1 MNAQTAAPTPFA
13 GRWRALGVIA
23 VAQLLTALDATIVN
37 IALPSAQQDLGF
49 GDGQRQ
55 WVITAYTLTFAGLL
69 LIGGR
74 IADRVGRRTALLGA
88 LGGFAL
94 ASAVAGIAP
103 SFEVLVAGRALQGSF
118 AAVLAPTALSS
129 IAVMFTDQA
138 ERGRAFAV
146 YGAVASSG
154 AIVGLVV
161 GGALTDLVSWRWCLL
176 VNVLFALGALAAG
189 SRLLPRSEPNP
200 ATPLPVTSAALATA
214 GLATLVYAASQAAA
228 HGWTAPRVWAPAAAG
243 VALLLGFTLR
253 QARSAAPMLPLSLF
267 GDRRRVVSYAAITSA
282 VVASF
287 GLSLMLT
294 YYFQAALGWSPLHT
308 GLAFLP
314 LSAAVSVSG
323 YAVSGVLARRVLARW
338 LVSGGVASAGAGIGI
353 LTTLSLESGY
363 ATTVLPAMV
372 LLGLG
377 MGGVFAPA
385 IQIVTSGVS
394 PRDAGVAAAVAN
406 VAMQVGSSLGV
417 AVLNSIAV
425 SATRS
430 YTGSADPRAALVH
443 GYATSAGWVTA
454 GLAVV
459 VVSVVAGLSPRSPS
473 ASDPS
478 ASEDGQQDQRSRQAR
493 PTTPTTGAAR

>member
-1 MNAQTAAPTPFA
+1 MNDRTAAPFS

-37 IALPSAQQDLGF
+37 IALPTAQQDLGF
-49 GDGQRQ
+49 SDGQRQ

-74 IADRVGRRTALLGA
+74 IADRLGRRTALLGG
-88 LGGFAL
+88 LGGFAA
-94 ASAVAGIAP
+94 ASALAGIAP
-103 SFEVLVAGRALQGSF
+103 TFEVLVAGRALQGAF

-129 IAVMFTDQA
+129 IAVMFTDRR

-161 GGALTDLVSWRWCLL
+161 GGALTELVSWRWCLL
-176 VNVLFALGALAAG
+176 VNVLFALGALVAG

-200 ATPLPVTSAALATA
+200 GTPLPFGSAALATA
-214 GLATLVYAASQAAA
+214 GLASLVYAASQAADR
-228 HGWTAPRVWAPAAAG
+228 GWTDIRVWAPACAG
-243 VALLLGFTLR
+243 VALLALFTFR
-253 QARSAAPMLPLSLF
+253 QSRSATPMLPLSLF
-267 GDRRRVVSYAAITSA
+267 RERRRVVAYVAIACA

-294 YYFQAALGWSPLHT
+294 YYFQAVLGWSPLHT

-314 LSAAVSVSG
+314 LSVAVSVSG
-323 YAVSGVLARRVLARW
+323 YAVSGFLARTVPSRW
-338 LVSGGVASAGAGIGI
+338 LVAGGVALAGGGIGI
-353 LTTLSLESGY
+353 LSTLSLGSGY
-363 ATTVLPAMV
+363 LTTVLPAMV

-385 IQIVTSGVS
+385 IQIVTGGVS

-425 SATRS
+425 SATHR
-430 YTGSADPRAALVH
+430 YTGSPDPRAALVH
-443 GYATSAGWVTA
+443 GYATSAAWVTA
-454 GLAVV
+454 ALGVV
-459 VVSVVAGLSPRSPS
+459 VVLVVTGLRHPS
-473 ASDPS
+473 TPAPGSGTLDSDHQN
-478 ASEDGQQDQRSRQAR
+478 GQPHHRE
-493 PTTPTTGAAR
+493 GAAR

>member
-1 MNAQTAAPTPFA
+1 MNDQSAAPAPFA

-37 IALPSAQQDLGF
+37 IALPSTQQDLGF

-74 IADRVGRRTALLGA
+74 IADRLGRRTALLGG
-88 LGGFAL
+88 LGGFAA
-94 ASAVAGIAP
+94 ASALAGIAP
-103 SFEVLVAGRALQGSF
+103 TFEVLVAGRALQGAF

-129 IAVMFTDQA
+129 IAVMFTDQR
-138 ERGRAFAV
+138 ERGRAFAA

-161 GGALTDLVSWRWCLL
+161 GGALTELVSWRWCLL

-189 SRLLPRSEPNP
+189 VRLLPRSEPNA
-200 ATPLPVTSAALATA
+200 ATPLPVASAALATA
-214 GLATLVYAASQAAA
+214 GLASLVYAASQAADD
-228 HGWTAPRVWAPAAAG
+228 GWTDSGVWAPAVAG
-243 VALLLGFTLR
+243 LALLAGFVLR
-253 QARSAAPMLPLSLF
+253 QARSTAPMLPLTLF
-267 GDRRRVVSYAAITSA
+267 RERSRVVAYVSITA
-282 VVASF
+282 GVLASF

-294 YYFQAALGWSPLHT
+294 YYFQAVLGWSPLHT

-323 YAVSGVLARRVLARW
+323 YSVSGVLGHRVPVRW
-338 LVSGGVASAGAGIGI
+338 LMAGGVALAAAGLGI
-353 LTTLSLESGY
+353 LSTLSLGSGY
-363 ATTVLPAMV
+363 LTTVLPAMV

-377 MGGVFAPA
+377 MGGVFTPA

-430 YTGSADPRAALVH
+430 YTGSPDPRAALVH
-443 GYATSAGWVTA
+443 GYATSAGWVA
-454 GLAVV
+454 GALGVV
-459 VVSVVAGLSPRSPS
+459 VLLVVVGLRQPS
-473 ASDPS
+473 TATPSSGRLDSDHR
-478 ASEDGQQDQRSRQAR
+478 DRQRSGH
-493 PTTPTTGAAR
+493 PEGAAR

>member
-1 MNAQTAAPTPFA
+1 MTEHQPPTPYA

-37 IALPSAQQDLGF
+37 IALPTAQLDLGF
-49 GDGQRQ
+49 DDARRQ

-74 IADRVGRRTALLGA
+74 VADRVGRRTALLVA
-88 LGGFAL
+88 LGGFAV
-94 ASAVAGIAP
+94 ASAVAGSAP
-103 SFEVLVAGRALQGSF
+103 TFEVLIAGRALQGAC

-129 IAVMFTDQA
+129 IAVMFTDGR

-161 GGALTDLVSWRWCLL
+161 GGALTELVSWRWCLL
-176 VNVLFALGALAAG
+176 VNVLFALAALVAG
-189 SRLLPRSEPNP
+189 LRLLPRSEPHP
-200 ATPLPVTSAALATA
+200 GVPLPFVSAATATA
-214 GLATLVYAASQAAA
+214 GLAGLVYGAAHAAE
-228 HGWTAPRVWAPAAAG
+228 HGWTDAG
-243 VALLLGFTLR
+243 VWGPGLGGLALLAAFAVR
-253 QARSAAPMLPLSLF
+253 QARSATPMLPLALF
-267 GDRRRVVSYAAITSA
+267 GDRRRVLAYVAIASG

-294 YYFQAALGWSPLHT
+294 YYFQAVLGWSPLHT

-323 YAVSGVLARRVLARW
+323 YAVSGRLARSIQARW
-338 LVSGGVASAGAGIGI
+338 LVAAGLALAACGIG
-353 LTTLSLESGY
+353 LLATLDLGSGY
-363 ATTVLPAMV
+363 LTTVLPAMA

-377 MGGVFAPA
+377 MGGIFTPA
-385 IQIVTSGVS
+385 IQVVTSDVS

-425 SATRS
+425 AATRS
-430 YTGSADPRAALVH
+430 YVGSSDPRAALVH
-443 GYATSAGWVTA
+443 GYATSAAWVAGGLTLVVLLVAA
-454 GLAVV
+454 GLT
-459 VVSVVAGLSPRSPS
+459 
-473 ASDPS
+473 
-478 ASEDGQQDQRSRQAR
+478 GQSGSRTSGTV
-493 PTTPTTGAAR
+493 PTKNAEGAAR

>member
-1 MNAQTAAPTPFA
+1 MTDQTSSPRSTARAPFP

-37 IALPSAQQDLGF
+37 IALPTAQHDLGF

-74 IADRVGRRTALLGA
+74 IADRVGRRAALLGG
-88 LGGFAL
+88 LGGFAA

-103 SFEVLVAGRALQGSF
+103 TFEVLVAGRALQGAF

-129 IAVMFTDQA
+129 IAVMFTDQR
-138 ERGRAFAV
+138 ERGRAFAT

-161 GGALTDLVSWRWCLL
+161 GGALTELVSWRWCLL
-176 VNVLFALGALAAG
+176 VNVLFALGALVAG
-189 SRLLPRSEPNP
+189 TRLLPRSEPNP
-200 ATPLPVTSAALATA
+200 ATPLPVASAALATA
-214 GLATLVYAASQAAA
+214 GLASLVYAASRAAD
-228 HGWTAPRVWAPAAAG
+228 HGWTAAGVWAPAAGGLVLLAG
-243 VALLLGFTLR
+243 FALR
-253 QARSAAPMLPLSLF
+253 QARSAAPMLPLTLF
-267 GDRRRVVSYAAITSA
+267 RDRSRVVAYVAIA
-282 VVASF
+282 CGVVASF

-294 YYFQAALGWSPLHT
+294 YYFQAVLGWSPLHT

-323 YAVSGVLARRVLARW
+323 YAVSGVLARRLPARW
-338 LVSGGVASAGAGIGI
+338 LVAAGVALASAGIG
-353 LTTLSLESGY
+353 LLSTLSLGSGY
-363 ATTVLPAMV
+363 PTTVLPAMV

-377 MGGVFAPA
+377 MGGVFTPA

-425 SATRS
+425 SATHH

-443 GYATSAGWVTA
+443 GYATSAGWVA
-454 GLAVV
+454 GALAVV
-459 VVSVVAGLSPRSPS
+459 VVLVVAGLTHHSPS
-473 ASDPS
+473 GSGSGTLESNPHKHDN
-478 ASEDGQQDQRSRQAR
+478 E
-493 PTTPTTGAAR
+493 GAFR

>member
-37 IALPSAQQDLGF
+37 IALPTAQLDLGF

-74 IADRVGRRTALLGA
+74 IADRVGRRTALLGG
-88 LGGFAL
+88 LGGFAI
-94 ASAVAGIAP
+94 ASAIAGIAP
-103 SFEVLVAGRALQGSF
+103 TFEVLVAGRALQGAF
-118 AAVLAPTALSS
+118 AAVIAPTALSS
-129 IAVMFTDQA
+129 IAMMFTDQG

-176 VNVLFALGALAAG
+176 VNVLFALGALVAG
-189 SRLLPRSEPNP
+189 SRLLPRSEANP
-200 ATPLPVTSAALATA
+200 TTPLPIASAGLATA
-214 GLATLVYAASQAAA
+214 GLASLVYAASQAAG
-228 HGWTAPRVWAPAAAG
+228 HGWTASRVWVPAAVG
-243 VALLLGFTLR
+243 VAVLAAFVLR
-253 QARSAAPMLPLSLF
+253 QARSAVPMLPLSLF
-267 GDRRRVVSYAAITSA
+267 GDRRRVVSYAAITSG

-294 YYFQAALGWSPLHT
+294 YYFQAVLGWSPLHT
-308 GLAFLP
+308 GVAFLP

-323 YAVSGVLARRVLARW
+323 YAVSGVLTRKVPARW
-338 LVSGGVASAGAGIGI
+338 LVAGGVVLTGAGIGI
-353 LTTLSLESGY
+353 LSTLSLGSAY
-363 ATTVLPAMV
+363 VTTVLPAMV

-377 MGGVFAPA
+377 MGGVFTPA

-425 SATRS
+425 SATRA
-430 YTGSADPRAALVH
+430 YTGSPDPRAALVH
-443 GYATSAGWVTA
+443 GYATSAGWVA
-454 GLAVV
+454 AALAVV
-459 VVSVVAGLSPRSPS
+459 GVLVVAGLTQRSPS
-473 ASDPS
+473 ASEPARLGDSDP
-478 ASEDGQQDQRSRQAR
+478 ASERE
-493 PTTPTTGAAR
+493 GAAR

>member
-1 MNAQTAAPTPFA
+1 MTDQPPMPTPFP

-37 IALPSAQQDLGF
+37 IALPTAQHDLGF

-74 IADRVGRRTALLGA
+74 IADRLGRRTALLGG

-94 ASAVAGIAP
+94 ASAVAGLAP
-103 SFEVLVAGRALQGSF
+103 SFEVLVAGRAVQGAF

-129 IAVMFTDQA
+129 IAVMFTDGR
-138 ERGRAFAV
+138 ERGRAFAT

-161 GGALTDLVSWRWCLL
+161 GGALTELVSWRWCLL
-176 VNVLFALGALAAG
+176 VNVLFALGALVAG
-189 SRLLPRSEPNP
+189 TRLLPRTEPH
-200 ATPLPVTSAALATA
+200 ADVPLPLASAALATA
-214 GLATLVYAASQAAA
+214 GLAGLVYGAA
-228 HGWTAPRVWAPAAAG
+228 HAATHAWTDPQVWGPIVAG
-243 VALLLGFTLR
+243 LAVLGSFVVR
-253 QARSAAPMLPLSLF
+253 QARSAAPMLPLTLF
-267 GDRRRVVSYAAITSA
+267 RDRSRAVSYVAIASG

-294 YYFQAALGWSPLHT
+294 YYFQAVLGWSPLHT

-323 YAVSGVLARRVLARW
+323 YAVSGVLARTLPARW
-338 LVSGGVASAGAGIGI
+338 LVATGVTLAAGGIG
-353 LTTLSLESGY
+353 LLATLDLGSSY

-377 MGGVFAPA
+377 MGGVFTPA
-385 IQIVTSGVS
+385 IQIVTSGVL

-425 SATRS
+425 SATRG
-430 YTGSADPRAALVH
+430 YTGSPDPRAALVH
-443 GYATSAGWVTA
+443 GYATSAGWVA
-454 GLAVV
+454 AALAVV
-459 VVSVVAGLSPRSPS
+459 VVLVVAGLSGRATSQHSPS
-473 ASDPS
+473 PS
-478 ASEDGQQDQRSRQAR
+478 GSAR
-493 PTTPTTGAAR
+493 LEQEPTEGATR

>member
-1 MNAQTAAPTPFA
+1 MNAQTSAPTPFT
-13 GRWRALGVIA
+13 GRWRALGVVA

-37 IALPSAQQDLGF
+37 IALPTAQHDLGF
-49 GDGQRQ
+49 GDGRRQ

-74 IADRVGRRTALLGA
+74 IADRVGRRTALLGG

-94 ASAVAGIAP
+94 ASAIAGIAP
-103 SFEVLVAGRALQGSF
+103 TFEVLVAGRALQGAF

-129 IAVMFTDQA
+129 IAVMFTDHA

-161 GGALTDLVSWRWCLL
+161 GGALTELVSWRWCLL
-176 VNVLFALGALAAG
+176 VNVVFAVGALVAG

-200 ATPLPVTSAALATA
+200 TTPLPFASAALATT
-214 GLATLVYAASQAAA
+214 GLASLVYAASQAAD
-228 HGWTAPRVWAPAAAG
+228 HGWTAPRVWVPAVAG
-243 VALLLGFTLR
+243 LGVLARFARR
-253 QARSAAPMLPLSLF
+253 QARSSAPMLPLTLF
-267 GDRRRVVSYAAITSA
+267 GDRRRVLAYVAVTSG

-294 YYFQAALGWSPLHT
+294 YYFQAVLGWSPLHT

-323 YAVSGVLARRVLARW
+323 YAVSGVLARAVPARW
-338 LVSGGVASAGAGIGI
+338 LVSGGVALAGAGIGI
-353 LTTLSLESGY
+353 LSTLSLASGY
-363 ATTVLPAMV
+363 ATTVLPAML

-377 MGGVFAPA
+377 MGGVFTPA

-430 YTGSADPRAALVH
+430 YTGASDPRAALVH
-443 GYATSAGWVTA
+443 GYAVSAGWVA
-454 GLAVV
+454 VALVAVV
-459 VVSVVAGLSPRSPS
+459 VLVAAGLGRHSPS
-473 ASDPS
+473 AAEPARVVDDP
-478 ASEDGQQDQRSRQAR
+478 APGSRPAR
-493 PTTPTTGAAR
+493 PTAKGTTR

>member
-1 MNAQTAAPTPFA
+1 MNVQTAAPAPFA

-37 IALPSAQQDLGF
+37 IALPTAQQDLGF
-49 GDGQRQ
+49 GDGRRQ

-74 IADRVGRRTALLGA
+74 IADRLGRRTALLGG

-94 ASAVAGIAP
+94 ASAIAGIAP
-103 SFEVLVAGRALQGSF
+103 TFEVLVAGRALQGAF
-118 AAVLAPTALSS
+118 AAVVAPTALSS
-129 IAVMFTDQA
+129 IGTMFTDQA

-161 GGALTDLVSWRWCLL
+161 GGALTELVSWRWCLL
-176 VNVLFALGALAAG
+176 VNVLFALGALVAG
-189 SRLLPRSEPNP
+189 TRLLPRSGPNP
-200 ATPLPVTSAALATA
+200 ATPLPFGSAALATA
-214 GLATLVYAASQAAA
+214 GLASLVYAAAQAAD
-228 HGWTAPRVWAPAAAG
+228 HGSTATRVWAPALAG
-243 VALLLGFTLR
+243 LVLLTGFVRR
-253 QARSAAPMLPLSLF
+253 QARSSTPMLPLTLF
-267 GDRRRVVSYAAITSA
+267 GDRRRVLSYVAIASG

-294 YYFQAALGWSPLHT
+294 YYFQAVLGWSPLHT

-323 YAVSGVLARRVLARW
+323 YAVSGVLARTVPSRW
-338 LVSGGVASAGAGIGI
+338 LVSGGVLLAGAGLGI
-353 LTTLSLESGY
+353 LATLSLDSGYLTTL
-363 ATTVLPAMV
+363 LPAML

-377 MGGVFAPA
+377 MGGVFTPA
-385 IQIVTSGVS
+385 IQLVTSGVS

-430 YTGSADPRAALVH
+430 YSGSPDPRAALVH
-443 GYATSAGWVTA
+443 GYATSAGWVA
-454 GLAVV
+454 AALAVV
-459 VVSVVAGLSPRSPS
+459 VVLVATGLGHHSPPRP
-473 ASDPS
+473 AP
-478 ASEDGQQDQRSRQAR
+478 ARVGGDQPVGSRHAR
-493 PTTPTTGAAR
+493 PTTKETTR

>member
-1 MNAQTAAPTPFA
+1 MNAQTATPIPFA

-37 IALPSAQQDLGF
+37 IALPSAQHDLGF

-74 IADRVGRRTALLGA
+74 IADRLGRRTALLGA

-103 SFEVLVAGRALQGSF
+103 TFEVLVAGRALQGAF

-154 AIVGLVV
+154 AIVGLMV

-176 VNVLFALGALAAG
+176 VNVLFALSALGAG
-189 SRLLPRSEPNP
+189 SRLLPRSEPNT
-200 ATPLPVTSAALATA
+200 ATPIPVASAVLATA
-214 GLATLVYAASQAAA
+214 GLAALVYAASQAAD
-228 HGWTAPRVWAPAAAG
+228 HGWAAARVWAPAAVG
-243 VALLLGFTLR
+243 LALLLGFTLR

-267 GDRRRVVSYAAITSA
+267 GDRRRVVSYAAITA
-282 VVASF
+282 GVVASF

-294 YYFQAALGWSPLHT
+294 YYFQAVLGWTPLHT

-323 YAVSGVLARRVLARW
+323 YAVSGVLARRVPARW
-338 LVSGGVASAGAGIGI
+338 LVAGGVTLAGAGLGI
-353 LTTLSLESGY
+353 LATLSLDSGY
-363 ATTVLPAMV
+363 VTTVLPAMV

-425 SATRS
+425 SATRA
-430 YTGSADPRAALVH
+430 YTGSPDPRAALVH
-443 GYATSAGWVTA
+443 GYAVSAGWVSA
-454 GLAVV
+454 ALAAVV
-459 VVSVVAGLSPRSPS
+459 VLVVVGLAQRPPSPSQAGAREEDEDGSRPRST
-473 ASDPS
+473 A
-478 ASEDGQQDQRSRQAR
+478 RS
-493 PTTPTTGAAR
+493 TTTGAAR

>member
-1 MNAQTAAPTPFA
+1 MNAQTAAPAPFA

-37 IALPSAQQDLGF
+37 IALPSAQHDLGF
-49 GDGQRQ
+49 GDSQRQ

-74 IADRVGRRTALLGA
+74 IADRVGRRTALLGG
-88 LGGFAL
+88 LGGFAV
-94 ASAVAGIAP
+94 ASAVAGVAP
-103 SFEVLVAGRALQGSF
+103 TFDVLVAGRALQGAF
-118 AAVLAPTALSS
+118 AALLAPTALSS
-129 IAVMFTDQA
+129 IAVMFTDQR

-176 VNVLFALGALAAG
+176 VNVAFALGALVAG
-189 SRLLPRSEPNP
+189 SRLLPRTEPNP
-200 ATPLPVTSAALATA
+200 TTPLPVASAALATT
-214 GLATLVYAASQAAA
+214 GLASLVYAASQAAD
-228 HGWTAPRVWAPAAAG
+228 HGGTAARVWAPAG
-243 VALLLGFTLR
+243 VGIALLAGFALR

-267 GDRRRVVSYAAITSA
+267 GDRRRVVSYAAITSG

-294 YYFQAALGWSPLHT
+294 YYFQAVLGWSPLHT

-323 YAVSGVLARRVLARW
+323 YTVSGVLARRVPTRW
-338 LVSGGVASAGAGIGI
+338 LVAGGVMLAGAGIAR
-353 LTTLSLESGY
+353 LSTLSLGSGY
-363 ATTVLPAMV
+363 VTTVLPAMV

-377 MGGVFAPA
+377 MGGVFTPA

-425 SATRS
+425 SATRAYS
-430 YTGSADPRAALVH
+430 GSSDPRAALVH
-443 GYATSAGWVTA
+443 GYATSAGWVA
-454 GLAVV
+454 ASLG
-459 VVSVVAGLSPRSPS
+459 VVAVLVVTGLTPRSRSTSEP
-473 ASDPS
+473 ARLEGDP
-478 ASEDGQQDQRSRQAR
+478 AGSRPAQ
-493 PTTPTTGAAR
+493 PTMKGAGR

>member
-1 MNAQTAAPTPFA
+1 MTDQTPTPQQAQQLTPFA

-49 GDGQRQ
+49 GDGGRQ

-74 IADRVGRRTALLGA
+74 IADRVGRRTALLGG

-94 ASAVAGIAP
+94 ASAVAGSAP
-103 SFEVLVAGRALQGSF
+103 TFEVLIAGRALQGAC

-129 IAVMFTDQA
+129 IAVMFTDGR

-176 VNVLFALGALAAG
+176 VNVVFALGALLAG
-189 SRLLPRSEPNP
+189 IWLLPRSEPHP
-200 ATPLPVTSAALATA
+200 DVPLPFVSAALATA
-214 GLATLVYAASQAAA
+214 GLAALVYGAAHAAE
-228 HGWTAPRVWAPAAAG
+228 HGWTDVGVWAPGLAG
-243 VALLLGFTLR
+243 LALLAAFAIR
-253 QARSAAPMLPLSLF
+253 QSRSATPMLPLGLF
-267 GDRRRVVSYAAITSA
+267 ADRRRVLAYVAIASG

-287 GLSLMLT
+287 GVSLMLT
-294 YYFQAALGWSPLHT
+294 YYFQAVLGWSPLHT

-314 LSAAVSVSG
+314 LSVAVFVSG
-323 YAVSGVLARRVLARW
+323 FAVSGTLARTVSPRW
-338 LVSGGVASAGAGIGI
+338 LVAGGLALAAAGIG
-353 LTTLSLESGY
+353 LLATLDLGSNYL
-363 ATTVLPAMV
+363 TTVLPTMV

-377 MGGVFAPA
+377 MGGIFTPA
-385 IQIVTSGVS
+385 IQVVTSGVS
-394 PRDAGVAAAVAN
+394 HRDAGVAAAVAN

-425 SATRS
+425 AATRT
-430 YTGSADPRAALVH
+430 YVGSADPRAALVH
-443 GYATSAGWVTA
+443 GYATSAAWVA
-454 GLAVV
+454 GGLAVV
-459 VVSVVAGLSPRSPS
+459 VVLVAAGLTGRTGGL
-473 ASDPS
+473 ASTSTP
-478 ASEDGQQDQRSRQAR
+478 QVSRNQE
-493 PTTPTTGAAR
+493 GAAR